1 MRNLFNFIIRNSH
14 WLLAILLIV
23 FSFYLVFAHNP
34 YQRSVYLTSANNV
47 TGWFYTLSNKATSF
61 IHLKKNN
68 QMLLEQNALLESE
81 VLSLE
86 SYINDFV
93 VADTFEVDAFVRD
106 SAEQMQFA
114 FIPAEVVNLS
124 FLGVNNFITINKGS
138 KDGLKPDMGVISQ
151 RGVVGVV
158 ANVSKNFSV
167 IIPIINPKFRLSA
180 KLKNSDNYGSI
191 SWNGES
197 VNTAQLGE
205 LPKHEIYQEGDT
217 VMTSFSRI
225 FPKQTIIGFVNGI
238 GKARDDNFNTF
249 NVQLATDFYT
259 LQDVLVINDQFYEEQ
274 KLLENTLDE

>member
-1 MRNLFNFIIRNSH
+1 MRNLLNFIIRNSH
-14 WLLAILLIV
+14 WLLAILLIA
-23 FSFYLVFAHNP
+23 FSFYLVFTHNP

-81 VLSLE
+81 MLSLE

-274 KLLENTLDE
+274 KLLENTLER

>member
-47 TGWFYTLSNKATSF
+47 TGWFYTMSSNVTSF
-61 IHLKKNN
+61 IHLRKNN
-68 QMLLEQNALLESE
+68 QMLLEQNAVLENE
-81 VLSLE
+81 LFSLR
-86 SYINDFV
+86 SYINNLAVTASSD
-93 VADTFEVDAFVRD
+93 VDAFVRD
-106 SAEQMQFA
+106 STEQTQFS
-114 FIPAEVVNLS
+114 FIPSEVVNLS
-124 FLGVNNFITINKGS
+124 FSGVNNFITINKGS

-158 ANVSKNFSV
+158 ANVSTNFSV
-167 IIPIINPKFRLSA
+167 VIPIINPMFRLSA

-225 FPKQTIIGFVNGI
+225 FPKNTVIGYVSSM
-238 GKARDDNFNTF
+238 GKTSDDNFNTF
-249 NVQLATDFYT
+249 NVNLATDFNS

-274 KLLENTLDE
+274 KLLENSLER

>member
-1 MRNLFNFIIRNSH
+1 MRNLLNFIIRNSH
-14 WLLAILLIV
+14 WLLAILLIA
-23 FSFYLVFAHNP
+23 FSFYLVFTHNP

-274 KLLENTLDE
+274 

>member
-1 MRNLFNFIIRNSH
+1 MRNLLNFIIRNSH
-14 WLLAILLIV
+14 WLLAILLIA
-23 FSFYLVFAHNP
+23 FSFYLVFTHNP

-81 VLSLE
+81 MLSLE